1 MGPIS
6 LMSTESSTD
15 SVEIS
20 RAMATKEIRSA
31 SNQAEKALLLRT
43 TFNVEKRETSK
54 HKVCSKSS
62 QRRAIK
68 ANQQGYRVGLSGNPN
83 QMKSEKL

>member
-1 MGPIS
+1 MKRTCFEESDGLGEEEEEGRVADPIRMADTDTSPNRTLSPIRIILGTKKMGPIS

-31 SNQAEKALLLRT
+31 SNQA
-43 TFNVEKRETSK
+43 
-54 HKVCSKSS
+54 
-62 QRRAIK
+62 
-68 ANQQGYRVGLSGNPN
+68 
-83 QMKSEKL
+83 

>member
-62 QRRAIK
+62 
-68 ANQQGYRVGLSGNPN
+68 
-83 QMKSEKL
+83 